1 MTPPLDLAALRALL
15 ANATPLP
22 WQDDGSTV
30 AQDSNPWADVIPT
43 EVECSMFCYGGS
55 VKRARKEDISLI
67 IAAVNALPALLN
79 RLERAERDAKRFAFV
94 ATEVLSD
101 TIIGLVDTSEEASI
115 AAAENGREEVTDAD
129 RVYALRV
136 AVDSVLKSPPTDAAL
151 TPTPEQP

>member
-1 MTPPLDLAALRALL
+1 MTPPLDLAALRFGFVSEVCACGGGSFEQQEDGEYVQYSDYKALL
-15 ANATPLP
+15 
-22 WQDDGSTV
+22 D
-30 AQDSNPWADVIPT
+30 
-43 EVECSMFCYGGS
+43 
-55 VKRARKEDISLI
+55 
-67 IAAVNALPALLN
+67 